1 MNAAFISGAQASAQA
16 LNIHP
21 TLRALGE
28 SAILALT
35 NPSAGFTAANA
46 GRANDYTP
54 IVTNIAFK
62 DSKDSGVSLV

>member
-1 MNAAFISGAQASAQA
+1 MNAAFISGAQASAKA
-16 LNIHP
+16 LNIDP

-46 GRANDYTP
+46 GRANDYSA
-54 IVTNIAFK
+54 IVTNVAFQN
-62 DSKDSGVSLV
+62 SGVSLA